1 MKRCLDTREKIQTQ
15 TKREEDQ
22 GEEAANND
30 DEDSSTDNNSNAD
43 DTDDNDNNK
52 SNENTGGEQNEYG
65 EGIFIPIGNGGK
77 INICTK
83 DYINMA
89 ADFHPQMKDLM
100 KTACMGSSSKW
111 HFLNIYYYLQ

>member
-22 GEEAANND
+22 GEEEANND
-30 DEDSSTDNNSNAD
+30 ADEDSSTDNNSNAD
-43 DTDDNDNNK
+43 DDNDNNK

-89 ADFHPQMKDLM
+89 AEFHPQMKDLM
-100 KTACMGSSSKW
+100 KTACMGSSSK
-111 HFLNIYYYLQ
+111 HGTF